1 MNTRTTLL
9 AAALLFLGAC
19 QATPPAPAQRTGLV
33 TMRGKAVTLV
43 GSAVGVGD
51 AAPGFTA
58 VGTDLGERTLAE
70 FRGRTVILATV
81 PSLDTTV
88 CDLETRN
95 FNEKAAG
102 LPQGVVVLTVSMDL
116 PFAQKRWCGA
126 HDTARVVTLSDSKLR
141 EVGERYGLLMK
152 ETGLLAR
159 AVLVIDSG
167 GVVRYQQIVP
177 EVASE
182 PDYDKALAA
191 ARAAA
196 EPAR

>member
-1 MNTRTTLL
+1 MFLSV
-9 AAALLFLGAC
+9 ALLFLGAC
-19 QATPPAPAQRTGLV
+19 QATPPAAAPQRSGLV

-70 FRGRTVILATV
+70 FRGRTVILCTV

-95 FNEKAAG
+95 FNEKVGA
-102 LPQGVVVLTVSMDL
+102 LPQGIVVLTVSMDL

-126 HDTARVVTLSDSKLR
+126 HDTSRVVTLSDSKLR

-152 ETGLLAR
+152 ESGLLAR

-191 ARAAA
+191 AKAAA
-196 EPAR
+196 ESAK